1 MERKPK
7 FKKKFNQRLFL
18 AIKLPL
24 EIRREIGSILTNF
37 DKEARNFSFVEPEQL
52 HLTLKFL
59 GGDISNSSQNSII
72 ETLKPIFSSTPNFKI
87 IVDGLMFGFAKQQIS
102 KVLYFNCTKNEELT
116 RLAAEVNY
124 RIKKL
129 DLDDV
134 SFIIEGKKLI
144 FHLTVGRLKH
154 TANKT
159 YKRALIK
166 LIDEIQFK
174 PFEFE
179 ADKIYLVR
187 SEMRLNQPKYTDVYT
202 FNLKK

>member
-134 SFIIEGKKLI
+134 SFIIEGKKLNFSSYSWKI
-144 FHLTVGRLKH
+144 E
-154 TANKT
+154 T
-159 YKRALIK
+159 YSK
-166 LIDEIQFK
+166 
-174 PFEFE
+174 
-179 ADKIYLVR
+179 
-187 SEMRLNQPKYTDVYT
+187 
-202 FNLKK
+202 